1 MMNLNLHIER
11 LILDGMD
18 FPAITHPA
26 IQEAVITELTRL
38 ITEGSLKLELD
49 VDSSLHEMPSA
60 AFQISNGSEPTE
72 LGQQIARAVYGGIG
86 E

>member
-1 MMNLNLHIER
+1 MMNLNLHVER

-18 FPAITHPA
+18 IPARHHPA

-38 ITEGSLKLELD
+38 ITEGSLKLGLD
-49 VDSSLHEMPSA
+49 ADSSLYEMPSA
-60 AFQISNGSEPTE
+60 TFQLSNGSEPTE

-86 E
+86 Q